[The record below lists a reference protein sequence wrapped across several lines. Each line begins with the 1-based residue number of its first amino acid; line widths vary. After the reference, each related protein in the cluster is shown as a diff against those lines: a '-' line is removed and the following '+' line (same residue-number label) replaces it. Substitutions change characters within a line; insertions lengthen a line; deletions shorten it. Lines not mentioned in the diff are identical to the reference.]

1 MDNISTLKLAETLV
15 QILADKKWHITF
27 AESCTGGKAAA
38 GIVGVANVS
47 AVFEASV
54 VTYANEAKIKYL
66 GVKAETI
73 EELGVVSEE
82 VAIQMA
88 TGIATAN
95 NAEVGIGITGIAG
108 PTGGSDKKPVGTV
121 CFGFYING
129 ECFAQTKHF
138 GNIGRNKV
146 RDASVEF
153 VYSKLIETLNQI

>member
-1 MDNISTLKLAETLV
+1 VDNITTLKLAEELV
-15 QILADKKWHITF
+15 QLLSIKNWHITF
-27 AESCTGGKAAA
+27 AESCTGGKVAA

-66 GVKAETI
+66 GVKPETI

-88 TGIATAN
+88 TGIAIAN
-95 NAEVGIGITGIAG
+95 NAEVGVGITGIAG

-129 ECFAQTKHF
+129 ECFSETMYF

-146 RDASVEF
+146 RDSSVEF
-153 VYSKLIETLNQI
+153 VYNRLIEYLNKI

>member
-15 QILADKKWHITF
+15 QILADKNWHITF

-47 AVFEASV
+47 AVFEASI

-73 EELGVVSEE
+73 EKLGVVSEE

-95 NAEVGIGITGIAG
+95 NAEVGVGITGIAG

-129 ECFAQTKHF
+129 ECFAKTQHF
-138 GNIGRNKV
+138 GNIGRNAV
-146 RDASVEF
+146 RDKSVEF
-153 VYSKLIETLNQI
+153 VYSELIEMLKI

>member
-1 MDNISTLKLAETLV
+1 MDNIATLKLAEELV
-15 QILADKKWHITF
+15 QILAEKNWHITF

-66 GVKAETI
+66 GVKPETI
-73 EELGVVSEE
+73 EALGVVSEE

-95 NAEVGIGITGIAG
+95 NAEVGVGITGIAG

-129 ECFAQTKHF
+129 KCFAETMYF

-146 RDASVEF
+146 RDSSVEF
-153 VYSKLIETLNQI
+153 VYNRLIEYIK

>member
-1 MDNISTLKLAETLV
+1 MDNIETLKLAEDLV
-15 QILADKKWHITF
+15 QLLMEKNWHITF

-38 GIVGVANVS
+38 GIVGVANAS
-47 AVFEASV
+47 AVFDASF

-66 GVKAETI
+66 GVNPETI
-73 EELGVVSEE
+73 EKLGVVSEE

-88 TGIATAN
+88 TGVASAN
-95 NAEVGIGITGIAG
+95 NAEVGVGITGIAG

-129 ECFAQTKHF
+129 ESFTVTKHF

-146 RDASVEF
+146 RDSSVDF
-153 VYSKLIETLNQI
+153 VYNLLIEYIKSI